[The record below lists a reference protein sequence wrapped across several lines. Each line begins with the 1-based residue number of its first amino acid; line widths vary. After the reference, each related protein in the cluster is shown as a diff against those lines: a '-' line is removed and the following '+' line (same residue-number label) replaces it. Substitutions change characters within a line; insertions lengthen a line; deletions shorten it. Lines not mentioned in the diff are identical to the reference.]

1 MMRSFVNGLRSF
13 STHSSQGFFKKFYQD
28 VVDVAPKEFKL
39 EELKRPIGLAHPP
52 SKATVYS
59 RGNSFRDLFD
69 REKTD
74 KRSKELGLEFSK
86 SGMYDI
92 HIFRKTNGKLF
103 ISPPSYWRSEKS
115 LYFPHIT
122 GLSLKGEQQSLEDT
136 LRGKVSV
143 VRLFSSKVGDD
154 LCKQYLQNEELELD
168 YMEASASESL
178 QSKGIQT
185 VDVNFADS
193 GIKYALM
200 KLFIGSL
207 RCSVPVQRH
216 SHYLLANREQLP
228 FKVREALQINNVFTG
243 FTIVVDPALKIRWMA
258 SGGATTDEF
267 KTLWK
272 CVRRIRE
279 ESSS

>member
-1 MMRSFVNGLRSF
+1 MRSFTSGFKSF
-13 STHSSQGFFKKFYQD
+13 STHSTQSFFKKFYQD

-39 EELKRPIGLAHPP
+39 EELKRPIGLAQPP

-69 REKTD
+69 REKTN

-103 ISPPSYWRSEKS
+103 TSPPSYWRSDKS

-122 GLSLKGEQQSLEDT
+122 GLSLKDGQVSLEDT

-154 LCKQYLQNEELELD
+154 LCKQYLQNDELKLNYLEP
-168 YMEASASESL
+168 SASQSL

-185 VDVNFADS
+185 VDVNFVDS

-200 KLFIGSL
+200 KLFIGRL
-207 RCSVPVQRH
+207 RSAVPAYRH
-216 SHYLLANREQLP
+216 SHYLLADREQLP
-228 FKVREALQINNVFTG
+228 FNVRETLQINNVYTG

-258 SGGATTDEF
+258 SGSATTDEF

-272 CVRRIRE
+272 CVKRIRE
-279 ESSS
+279 ESFH